1 LEEKEEEYSEEIGK
15 ELAAQIVSS
24 KDLQKFESFK
34 EEFDARL
41 IANFFTNLKANLEDK
56 GIEIDNLDESE
67 LGSIFS
73 ALENEEIQKGDL
85 ADVIQEM
92 KDRSPEDAIEEVV
105 SNKTDESEI
114 RKIIQEVLDEKSDM
128 VEEQGMRAQGPLMG
142 VLQQK
147 VEADGSTISQILQE
161 ELEEKIN

>member
-1 LEEKEEEYSEEIGK
+1 
-15 ELAAQIVSS
+15 
-24 KDLQKFESFK
+24 
-34 EEFDARL
+34 
-41 IANFFTNLKANLEDK
+41 
-56 GIEIDNLDESE
+56 
-67 LGSIFS
+67 
-73 ALENEEIQKGDL
+73 
-85 ADVIQEM
+85 M